1 MGKFLDF
8 VKSFFGS
15 VWHFLADYLHQAI
28 PEATAI
34 IMKDLLPIADSVIS
48 DLNSTTLTGSQ
59 KRDAAFN
66 EITSKLSSIGM
77 EVAAHSIYLAIEMAY
92 SKLVATASVPVG
104 NQGDLQQGVQ
114 QGG

>member
-8 VKSFFGS
+8 IKSFFGS
-15 VWHFLADYLHQAI
+15 IWHFLVDYLHQAI

-34 IMKDLLPIADSVIS
+34 IMKDLLPIADTVVT
-48 DLNSTTLTGSQ
+48 DLNNQDLSGSQ

-66 EITSKLSSIGM
+66 EITSRLTGIGM

-92 SKLVATASVPVG
+92 SKLVATKAG
-104 NQGDLQQGVQ
+104 NEGVLPQGTQL
-114 QGG
+114 GG